1 MGCLSEA
8 LLISL
13 HALAVFK
20 RVFKVSLLVVVI
32 FSKLKVVNLLEI
44 GCFLC
49 TKSRMWLSP
58 SGSASHKSKVSFSRK
73 KNIYIYIYEYCILTR
88 VTFMHSLLG
97 SSALYSQSPTCANAS
112 LLNVGWGALRS
123 AAFGATQRSW
133 VDL

>member
-44 GCFLC
+44 VCFF
-49 TKSRMWLSP
+49 M
-58 SGSASHKSKVSFSRK
+58 HKVEDVAVPQWQCLAQNQSFIFAK
-73 KNIYIYIYEYCILTR
+73 IYIYIYIYVIFTKP
-88 VTFMHSLLG
+88 MSLR
-97 SSALYSQSPTCANAS
+97 APHC
-112 LLNVGWGALRS
+112 
-123 AAFGATQRSW
+123 
-133 VDL
+133 